1 MRPDHSDEQAAAGVD
16 PSYLVRAGAISAPR
30 QNLLN
35 AAAMEEMLIARTL
48 RDLAPL
54 GKGGMLHFSER
65 WFGYTVEQ
73 RAWLARHIS
82 PEFGQDHRKQIKDS
96 IRSVSHKNLVWRQ
109 DRRGARLVQIS
120 APRQNLLNAASMEE
134 MLIARTSRDLAPL
147 GKGGML
153 FFSETWFGYTVEQPA
168 WLARP

>member
-73 RAWLARHIS
+73 RAWLARRIS

-147 GKGGML
+147 GEGGML
-153 FFSETWFGYTVEQPA
+153 RFSETWFGYTVEQPA

>member
-1 MRPDHSDEQAAAGVD
+1 MSVGTARIV
-16 PSYLVRAGAISAPR
+16 PR
-30 QNLLN
+30 Q
-35 AAAMEEMLIARTL
+35 
-48 RDLAPL
+48 LA
-54 GKGGMLHFSER
+54 
-65 WFGYTVEQ
+65 
-73 RAWLARHIS
+73 S
-82 PEFGQDHRKQIKDS
+82 PEVQKNSLALGVRLMFTPCKEIKDS
-96 IRSVSHKNLVWRQ
+96 IRFVSHKNLVWRQ